1 MGRKSPLRYVVK
13 NSFIHI
19 VDELDD
25 SVDAVLLRPRAVS
38 EWTGTR
44 MATEEGKVQ
53 WSFPPPCREAPF
65 TPEKGKLKK
74 GREAQILERSVS
86 YPVDVPRDASSCQVS
101 PADVRTTVMM
111 RNIPNAYTSESFV
124 ELFNSYGFLGRYD
137 FMYLPIDFRTG
148 VNLGYAFVNF
158 VNHKD
163 AEMFKMCFHGFYQW
177 FCQSP
182 KVCDVSWTDPHQG
195 LQEHVERYRNSP
207 VMHENVEDIYKPRL
221 YAGGKR
227 IPFPAPTKKIR
238 PPRVRPQKRLARD
251 GRESRDCP

>member
-19 VDELDD
+19 CDELDD
-25 SVDAVLLRPRAVS
+25 SVESVLLRPRAVS
-38 EWTGTR
+38 EFTGTR

-53 WSFPPPCREAPF
+53 WSFPSPCRNAAG
-65 TPEKGKLKK
+65 TVL
-74 GREAQILERSVS
+74 RTEAQNLERSVS
-86 YPVDVPRDASSCQVS
+86 LPVDVPVDASSCQVRD
-101 PADVRTTVMM
+101 ADVRTTVMM

-124 ELFNSYGFLGRYD
+124 ELFNAHGFLGRYD
-137 FMYLPIDFRTG
+137 FVYLPIDFRTG

-158 VNHKD
+158 VTHKD
-163 AEMFKMCFHGFYQW
+163 AELFKVCFHGFYQW

-195 LQEHVERYRNSP
+195 LREHVERYRNSP
-207 VMHENVEDIYKPRL
+207 VMHEDVSDIYKPRL

-227 IPFPAPTKKIR
+227 IPFPAPTKRIR
-238 PPRVRPQKRLARD
+238 PPRIRPQKRLARD
-251 GRESRDCP
+251 GRDARESRDRD